1 MSGSMRDGL
10 RSLIRRVLRKPGS
23 RHGIPDFSPQEEI
36 SPQGDLSP
44 SAPDLEAP
52 ANTETPAVA
61 SPPELTSEQTAPP
74 AATTASA
81 AATTPGLASI
91 RLIFTDGSVVPLPE
105 GSLEGG
111 KAQYLARRVLESGK
125 GS

>member
-1 MSGSMRDGL
+1 MSGSMREGL
-10 RSLIRRVLRKPGS
+10 RSLIRRVLRRPGS

-44 SAPDLEAP
+44 SAPDLQAS
-52 ANTETPAVA
+52 ADTETTVA

-91 RLIFTDGSVVPLPE
+91 RLIFTDGSVVPLSE
-105 GSLEGG
+105 GSLEGR